1 MAITINGTANTVAGL
16 AVGGLPDGT
25 VDADT
30 LASGAVTRASMPTGS
45 ILQVVANTSE
55 TQISNTS
62 QSNDLIACS
71 ITPTATSSSVLV
83 TFNLWIGCDS
93 NPNGGIK
100 LTRGGT
106 AIGAT
111 SVQAQSASDAFW
123 SADDWWYASSVN
135 TFEYTLAPFPWTFLD
150 TGISTTSSTEYKV
163 TATWADIHYNRIQD
177 SDSGAKSR
185 STITLLEVAA

>member
-1 MAITINGTANTVAGL
+1 MPITINGSGTVTGIT
-16 AVGGLPDGT
+16 GGLT
-25 VDADT
+25 SA
-30 LASGAVTRASMPTGS
+30 AMPAGS
-45 ILQVVANTSE
+45 VLQVVSNTSE

-111 SVQAQSASDAFW
+111 SVQAQSASDTFW

>member
-1 MAITINGTANTVAGL
+1 MPITINGSGTVSGIT
-16 AVGGLPDGT
+16 GGL
-25 VDADT
+25 
-30 LASGAVTRASMPTGS
+30 TRAAMPAGS
-45 ILQVVANTSE
+45 VLQVVSNTNE
-55 TQISNTS
+55 TQISNTNAS
-62 QSNDLIACS
+62 TDLITCS
-71 ITPTATSSSVLV
+71 ITPTATSSNILI

-111 SVQAQSASDAFW
+111 SAQSQGASDTFW
-123 SADDWWYASSVN
+123 SADDWWYGTDAN

-163 TATWADIHYNRIQD
+163 LTDSFSEIHYNRIQD

-185 STITLLEVAA
+185 STITLLEVAG

>member
-1 MAITINGTANTVAGL
+1 MPITINGSGTVSGIT
-16 AVGGLPDGT
+16 GGLT
-25 VDADT
+25 SA
-30 LASGAVTRASMPTGS
+30 AMPAGS
-45 ILQVVANTSE
+45 VLQVVSNTSE

-62 QSNDLIACS
+62 TANDLIACS

-83 TFNLWIGCDS
+83 TFNLWLGCDA

-111 SVQAQSASDAFW
+111 SVQAQSASDTFW
-123 SADDWWYASSVN
+123 SCDDWWYGTGEN
-135 TFEYTLAPFPWTFLD
+135 TWDYTLAPFPWTYLD

-163 TATWADIHYNRIQD
+163 TATWADIHYNRIKH
-177 SDSGAKSR
+177 SDSGDKSR

>member
-1 MAITINGTANTVAGL
+1 MAITINGGTNTVAGL

-71 ITPTATSSSVLV
+71 ITPTATSSNILI
-83 TFNLWIGCDS
+83 TFNLWIGTDS

-123 SADDWWYASSVN
+123 SADDWWYGTDAN
-135 TFEYTLAPFPWTFLD
+135 TFEYTIAPFPWTFLD

-163 TATWADIHYNRIQD
+163 TSTWAEIHYNRIQD

-185 STITLLEVAA
+185 STITLLEVAG

>member
-1 MAITINGTANTVAGL
+1 MPITINGSGTVSGIT
-16 AVGGLPDGT
+16 GGLT
-25 VDADT
+25 SA
-30 LASGAVTRASMPTGS
+30 AMPAGS
-45 ILQVVANTSE
+45 VLQVVSNTSE

-83 TFNLWIGCDS
+83 TFNLWLGCDA

-111 SVQAQSASDAFW
+111 SVQAQSASDTFW
-123 SADDWWYASSVN
+123 SCDDWWYGTTAN
-135 TFEYTLAPFPWTFLD
+135 TWDYTLAPFPWTFLD

-163 TATWADIHYNRIQD
+163 TATWADIHYNRIKN
-177 SDSGAKSR
+177 SASGAKSR